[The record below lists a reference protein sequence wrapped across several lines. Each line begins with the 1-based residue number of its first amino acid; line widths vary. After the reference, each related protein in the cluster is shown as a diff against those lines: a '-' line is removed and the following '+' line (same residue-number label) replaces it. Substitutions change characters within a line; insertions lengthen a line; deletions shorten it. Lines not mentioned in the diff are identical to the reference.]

1 MIHSFFLNCE
11 RSLDHANRIFLSPPL
26 SIGASMINE
35 MFFLHEKG
43 EKLGIWTL
51 MTTLGPPVGT

>member
-1 MIHSFFLNCE
+1 
-11 RSLDHANRIFLSPPL
+11 
-26 SIGASMINE
+26 MINE

-51 MTTLGPPVGT
+51 MTTLGPPVGEFR

>member
-1 MIHSFFLNCE
+1 
-11 RSLDHANRIFLSPPL
+11 
-26 SIGASMINE
+26 MINE

-51 MTTLGPPVGT
+51 MTTLGPPVGESR